1 MLVDPTSSQPLANRA
16 RCKRD
21 DKIREAHEIYDLDYR
36 ETDQWVC
43 IDRQCAVPMTPCAW
57 SPKKKDGSSYLK
69 APHFRTHSGHKHQPG
84 CTGTEA
90 QHGGSGDK
98 VPELRS
104 GPPKELPTR
113 VRLTK
118 ASPHLLQAS
127 SLSSHVDDEEPE
139 HGMSRPHEHT
149 TRSIL
154 AACQCYVAYPKRR
167 RTRLHVDFCDG
178 NSYRDVFVQLGTGDK
193 SLVGS
198 TRILYSQIHVMTR
211 IDLACNPLVLPLH
224 YPDWKDTKKIRNLV
238 IDTTAWGEVQRRAF
252 IEKLDQ
258 TLHEGRKAFK
268 AYMFERA
275 WVFFVGA
282 ERVYD
287 QPEFKFTQP
296 EAAITAFVCNM
307 PLQHRSVRVINT
319 GVRPLVPQGETVA
332 NFDVGAGTA
341 TPSPAE
347 TKPPSNLTLE
357 AQPRTGPKETPET
370 PLHCDLP
377 SAINESLGDKG
388 ATRQPVEGQKPL
400 SRSLDALEKERNEA
414 RPDAPQN
421 VEYNKDPWV
430 VRVFRRLFSR

>member
-1 MLVDPTSSQPLANRA
+1 MLVDPSSPQPLANRA

-21 DKIREAHEIYDLDYR
+21 DKIREAHEIYRLGYR

-43 IDRQCAVPMTPCAW
+43 IDPQCTVPMIPCAW
-57 SPKKKDGSSYLK
+57 SPEKKDGSKYLRT
-69 APHFRTHSGHKHQPG
+69 PYFRTHPDHKHQPE

-98 VPELRS
+98 VAELQS

-118 ASPHLLQAS
+118 AAPHLLQAS

-149 TRSIL
+149 SRSIL
-154 AACQCYVAYPKRR
+154 AACQCYVAYPKKRW
-167 RTRLHVDFCDG
+167 TRLHVDFCDG
-178 NSYRDVFVQLGTGDK
+178 NRYRDVFVQLGTGDK

-224 YPDWKDTKKIRNLV
+224 YPDWKDTKKIRYLV
-238 IDTTAWGEVQRRAF
+238 IDTTAWGEAQRRAF

-258 TLHEGRKAFK
+258 TLREGRKAFK
-268 AYMFERA
+268 PNVFERA

-282 ERVYD
+282 ERVYN
-287 QPEFKFTQP
+287 QVEFEFTLP

-307 PLQHRSVRVINT
+307 PRQHRPVRVINT
-319 GVRPLVPQGETVA
+319 GVPPLVPKGETVA
-332 NFDVGAGTA
+332 NFDVGVGTA
-341 TPSPAE
+341 APSPAE
-347 TKPPSNLTLE
+347 TKPPSNVTLE
-357 AQPRTGPKETPET
+357 GQPRTEPKETPEI
-370 PLHCDLP
+370 PLHCDLL
-377 SAINESLGDKG
+377 SANNESLRDQG
-388 ATRQPVEGQKPL
+388 VELP
-400 SRSLDALEKERNEA
+400 EA
-414 RPDAPQN
+414 GPI
-421 VEYNKDPWV
+421 
-430 VRVFRRLFSR
+430 FL